1 LRARIEMGDKFTSSL
16 SSAGELVL
24 LIQDFSLAD
33 VGQYKVIVEN
43 ELGAISEIIRME
55 MSGNSISPSIIIIII
70 IVVVVVT
77 IIVITG
83 RWHTAFLAAT
93 KHRLIQPRGQIRA
106 RSLP

>member
-1 LRARIEMGDKFTSSL
+1 MGDKFTSSL

-70 IVVVVVT
+70 IIV